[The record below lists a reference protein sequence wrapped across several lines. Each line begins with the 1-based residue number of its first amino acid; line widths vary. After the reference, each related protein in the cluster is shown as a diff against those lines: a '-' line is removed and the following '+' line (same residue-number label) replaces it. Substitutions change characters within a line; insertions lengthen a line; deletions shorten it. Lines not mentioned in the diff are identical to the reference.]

1 MNKQQSSHS
10 DITNMK
16 IYNNL
21 QLNSVEVKILLFLI
35 TANIVI
41 MILSVYIDL
50 AFTEPSDVVVME
62 KPKFCN
68 SANLSYY
75 YTLEEFPKEYKYPC
89 ATYM

>member
-1 MNKQQSSHS
+1 
-10 DITNMK
+10 MK

-21 QLNSVEVKILLFLI
+21 SLNSVEVKILLFLF
-35 TANIVI
+35 TTNIVV
-41 MILSVYIDL
+41 MMLSVFVDL
-50 AFTEPSDVVVME
+50 AYAEPNDVVVIE

-75 YTLEEFPKEYKYPC
+75 STLEEFQEEYKYPC